1 MKTVARRLLP
11 VAILALGALAL
22 VVMIK
27 LKPTVKPAPREV
39 VLPLVRTLELAP
51 TNHQFRVHTQGTVS
65 PRTEINLIAE
75 VPGRIV
81 TIAPAFTEGG
91 FFAEGATLLAI
102 DSRDYELAVT
112 RARAAL
118 AEAQTRLQREQAEA
132 DIAREEWKRL
142 GKGEPSPLLLREPQL
157 AEAAAIVE
165 SARASLQIAER
176 DLDRCQVKAPF
187 AGCIRRK
194 QADIG
199 QYVNRGE
206 LLARIYA
213 VDYAEVRLPLAL
225 DEVGY
230 LELPVRYEGPVSN
243 EPAVGALVRLS
254 ARIGQE
260 VHAWEGRIVRTEGEI
275 DTRTRMI
282 TAVARVDDPYARSVD
297 WKKPPLAVGLFVDA
311 EIQGIRVDDV
321 YVAPRAALRLPDG
334 LLVVDAET
342 RMRFRD
348 IDVLRLEPDYV
359 VFRGGMK
366 PGDRV
371 CVSPLEVVT
380 QGMQVRVIQSEPT
393 SPTATAAE
401 PQLAQETRS

>member
-1 MKTVARRLLP
+1 MKTVVRRLLP
-11 VAILALGALAL
+11 VAIIGVGAVAL
-22 VVMIK
+22 VAMIK
-27 LKPTVKPAPREV
+27 LKPEVKPAPREI
-39 VLPLVRTLELAP
+39 VLPLVRALEITP
-51 TNHQFRVHTQGTVS
+51 TNHQFRVRTQGTVS

-81 TIAPAFTEGG
+81 TIAPAFTQGG
-91 FFAEGATLLAI
+91 FFAAGEVLLAI
-102 DSRDYELAVT
+102 DARDYELAVT

-132 DIAREEWKRL
+132 DIARDEWKRL
-142 GKGEPSPLLLREPQL
+142 GQGEPSPLLLREPQL

-165 SARASLQIAER
+165 SARASRQIAER
-176 DLDRCQVKAPF
+176 DLERCQVKAPF

-230 LELPVRYEGPVSN
+230 LDLPVRYDGLPANDAGP
-243 EPAVGALVRLS
+243 GAAVRLS
-254 ARIGQE
+254 ASIGQQ
-260 VHAWEGRIVRTEGEI
+260 VHEWPGRIVRTEGEI

-297 WKKPPLAVGLFVDA
+297 WKQPPLAVGLFVDA
-311 EIQGIRVDDV
+311 EIQGVRAENV
-321 YVAPRAALRLPDG
+321 YVAPRAAFRMPDT

-342 RMRFRD
+342 RMRFRH
-348 IDVLRLEPDYV
+348 IEVLRLEPDYV
-359 VFRGGMK
+359 VFRGGMQT
-366 PGDRV
+366 GDRV
-371 CVSPLEVVT
+371 CGSPLEVIT
-380 QGMQVRVIQSEPT
+380 QGMQVRVIDDEPA
-393 SPTATAAE
+393 PAAAAPE
-401 PQLAQETRS
+401 PQLAQENRP